1 MATVKVV
8 LTAAHFG
15 SLSRPGRLILTGR
28 PAPHSQTYCQLGS
41 VCSREGLPLAA
52 HITTAPRRPL
62 HCAAKE
68 RWLRR
73 CHTLS
78 RGALPLLPTADA
90 HLISRLVA
98 GMEEHFLSN
107 CTQPLCMRVRRTNE
121 KAYDLTKPLAWG
133 HRRSPARCPE
143 LSVCSLS
150 ATLKA
155 AECSRVLMADWRI
168 LDTPSFADEAPLF

>member
-62 HCAAKE
+62 HCAAKG
-68 RWLRR
+68 RRLRR
-73 CHTLS
+73 SHTLS

-98 GMEEHFLSN
+98 CAMEEHFLSN

-143 LSVCSLS
+143 LALRSLFLLLS
-150 ATLKA
+150 KQQNA
-155 AECSRVLMADWRI
+155 AESPRAD
-168 LDTPSFADEAPLF
+168 